1 MSACRLSVVFCVCF
15 GLTVLSVYGAVPLD
29 DIVFPES
36 LDSRYQHS
44 SSVDYNKPSFPRRTT
59 RQGNRRPRPPTPNRE
74 DPFGGL
80 DPQTNN
86 QGGNQGQWGNVG
98 NQRPNQQQGFNNRPS
113 GQSQWGTNGNNPGQ
127 NQWGTNGNNP
137 GQNQWGT
144 NGNNP
149 GQNQWGTNGNN
160 PGQNQWG
167 TNGNNPGQNQ
177 WGTNGNNPAQNQWGT
192 NGNNPAQNQWGTN
205 GNNPAQNQWGTNGN
219 NPGSNPVQTSTTAT
233 NSEQESE
240 AQRNTCNTS
249 CREKITNEYNPV
261 CGSDSQTYQNR
272 RFLDCVANCGIPTE
286 FSYIGTCVTTTE
298 RINRAL

>member
-1 MSACRLSVVFCVCF
+1 MSACRLSVVFFVCF
-15 GLTVLSVYGAVPLD
+15 GLTVLSAHGAVPLD
-29 DIVFPES
+29 DVVFPES

-44 SSVDYNKPSFPRRTT
+44 SRVDNDKPSLPRRTT
-59 RQGNRRPRPPTPNRE
+59 RQGNRRPRPPTPNGE

-80 DPQTNN
+80 DPQTSN

-127 NQWGTNGNNP
+127 NQWGTNGNNA

-160 PGQNQWG
+160 PG
-167 TNGNNPGQNQ
+167 
-177 WGTNGNNPAQNQWGT
+177 
-192 NGNNPAQNQWGTN
+192 QNQWGTN